1 MSITNKSFS
10 RPCNNF
16 GRKLSLGGG
25 FSQSAYSNDSY
36 EIDLNY
42 SWGEGGGYFLGQ
54 VSLGIDQGTSGTGPQ
69 TLIILLCI
77 LNDFIQLNNSKTFDV

>member
-10 RPCNNF
+10 RPCINF

-42 SWGEGGGYFLGQ
+42 SWGGVTFVWIFTLGQ
-54 VSLGIDQGTSGTGPQ
+54 VSLGIDQGTSGIGPAW
-69 TLIILLCI
+69 
-77 LNDFIQLNNSKTFDV
+77 F